1 MIGSASKVV
10 RRTTLKQP
18 FLQLQTAQKP
28 ASRGFTSTP
37 NVTLLTPLRARL
49 RAPNSPRAWRSVHV
63 RALSYSA
70 LPRFVARAFRVPIA
84 GVGVGAGAFGYA
96 NYKLDELKRQ
106 TNTFLSDIQDTAADF
121 YDSASETVSPYL
133 ASAGSA
139 LGGFRKSAKG
149 TIDSASGTISNAY
162 DSVAS
167 SIQGME
173 APEWIAGIGDKF
185 KALGGSSSSSS
196 GGDSGGEDGS
206 NESQKP
212 PQDGKTAASAAA
224 LGAAAARSKAG
235 QDNEEDEDP
244 ERKSELDTAPPTDL
258 LSLTKK
264 LIAIRSILRSI
275 DQSDTLNLP
284 SIVVIGSQSSGKSS
298 VLEAIVGKEF
308 LPKGNNMVTRRPIE
322 LTLIHTPNTEPYGD
336 FPDLNLRHITSFSS
350 IQKTLTDLN
359 LSVPAE
365 QCVSDNP
372 IQLHIYSP
380 NVPDLTL
387 IDLPGYIQ
395 IANIDQPEE
404 LKGRIE
410 ALCEKYIKETNLI
423 LAVCAADVDL
433 ANSPALRASR
443 RVDPL
448 GLRTMGVIT
457 KMDLVDPQMGA
468 EILRGNRYPLGL
480 GYVGVVTKPAEKRRG
495 SKGEDEDLKAAVIRR
510 EEGFFGANREHFHPD
525 DTAGGKGKKT
535 PVLVGTD
542 TLRGRLMQVLE
553 SSMAGSLH
561 RIRNDVQLELEEASY
576 QFKVMYNDRR
586 ITAESYVA
594 ETIDTLKAR
603 FNAYAGQ
610 FNKPAVRERV
620 KVMLDEKIMSVLE
633 AIYWS
638 DKRLENGEL
647 NALAAGDLK
656 KALAIEQA
664 PAATV
669 SSTYFG
675 GKSASNASA
684 PNDVPTQRELKDV
697 EAYWRHK
704 LEAASSL
711 LTKSGVGRDSTTL
724 VAEGLRALIDNII
737 TTEPMSHHPEY
748 AERILQLSHG
758 ILRQYLTITS
768 DQVENAIKPFKRDV
782 DVDVDQREWGI
793 GQEKSVVLF
802 DKEIAM
808 LEGRIAEIKG
818 RIGGG
823 RRLRGLMD
831 YVRARE
837 KREEERRREAIRNG
851 NAVQDVE
858 EPIDYRYSPAQVLE
872 ARHALLY
879 TNRLTSLRLRLAAIK
894 SKTCKSGPDKD
905 ALCPEIFL
913 NVVADK
919 LAYMSTLFI
928 NIELLD
934 QFFYQ
939 FPREIDSRLI
949 YDLDRTEVQ
958 KFARENPAIRRHLDL
973 QDRKDKLELCMTQLQ
988 SLVNLRNESQ
998 PNHTKKQQGLFGTL
1012 F

>member
-1 MIGSASKVV
+1 MIRSAAKVG
-10 RRTTLKQP
+10 RRTTLRQP
-18 FLQLQTAQKP
+18 LLQIQAAQKN
-28 ASRGFTSTP
+28 ASRAYSSSP
-37 NVTLLTPLRARL
+37 NVTLLTPLRPRF

-96 NYKLDELKRQ
+96 NYKLEELRRQ
-106 TNTFLSDIQDTAADF
+106 TNTILSDIQDTAADF

-139 LGGFRKSAKG
+139 LSTFRRSAKG
-149 TIDSASGTISNAY
+149 TVDSASEGISNAY
-162 DSVAS
+162 DSVAA
-167 SIQGME
+167 SIQNME
-173 APEWIAGIGDKF
+173 TPEWIAGIGNTLKS
-185 KALGGSSSSSS
+185 LGSSSSSGS
-196 GGDSGGEDGS
+196 SNGDSGEDSGS
-206 NESQKP
+206 DKSGKP
-212 PQDGKTAASAAA
+212 PQDGKGTVAAA
-224 LGAAAARSKAG
+224 AVGAAAARSKAA
-235 QDNEEDEDP
+235 QDNEEDE
-244 ERKSELDTAPPTDL
+244 EQEFKSGRDASPATDL

-264 LIAIRSILRSI
+264 LIAIRAILQSI
-275 DQSDTLNLP
+275 DQSDTLILP

-308 LPKGNNMVTRRPIE
+308 LPKGHNMVTRRPIE

-372 IQLHIYSP
+372 IHLHIYSP
-380 NVPDLTL
+380 DVPDLTL

-395 IANIDQPEE
+395 ISNIDQPEE
-404 LKGRIE
+404 LKTRIE
-410 ALCEKYIKETNLI
+410 ALCEKYIKEPNVI

-457 KMDLVDPQMGA
+457 KMDLVDPQVGA

-480 GYVGVVTKPAEKRRG
+480 GYVGVVTKPADRKRGKRG
-495 SKGEDEDLKAAVIRR
+495 EEEDLKTAVIRR
-510 EEGFFGANREHFHPD
+510 EETFFRANREHFYPED
-525 DTAGGKGKKT
+525 PVAGKGKKS
-535 PVLVGTD
+535 PIIVGTD
-542 TLRGRLMQVLE
+542 NLRRRLEQVLE
-553 SSMAGSLH
+553 SSMSGSLH
-561 RIRNDVQLELEEASY
+561 SIRNSVQLELEEASY

-586 ITAESYVA
+586 ISAESYVA
-594 ETIDTLKAR
+594 ETVDALKAK

-610 FNKPAVRERV
+610 FSKPAVRERV
-620 KVMLDEKIMSVLE
+620 KNMLDEKIMGVLE
-633 AIYWS
+633 GIYWS
-638 DKRLENGEL
+638 DKRLSNGEL
-647 NALAAGDLK
+647 NYLAAGDLK
-656 KALAIEQA
+656 KALAIE
-664 PAATV
+664 PASGASA
-669 SSTYFG
+669 SSSYFG
-675 GKSASNASA
+675 GKSPSTTPGAK
-684 PNDVPTQRELKDV
+684 DLPTQRELKDV

-704 LEAASSL
+704 LDAASSL
-711 LTKSGVGRDSTTL
+711 LTKSGVGRDSTAL
-724 VAEGLRALIDNII
+724 VAEGLRALIDNIV
-737 TTEPMSHHPEY
+737 TTEPMNHHPEY

-768 DQVENAIKPFKRDV
+768 DQVENAIKPFKHDV
-782 DVDVDQREWGI
+782 DVDLREWGI
-793 GQEKSVVLF
+793 GQEKSVTLF
-802 DKEIAM
+802 EKEITM
-808 LEGRIAEIKG
+808 LEGRIAEIKN
-818 RIGGG
+818 RIGGA

-837 KREEERRREAIRNG
+837 KREEERKKEAIRKG
-851 NAVQDVE
+851 TSTQDVE

-879 TNRLTSLRLRLAAIK
+879 TDRLAALRLRLTAIK
-894 SKTCKSGPDKD
+894 SKTCKIGPEKD
-905 ALCPEIFL
+905 SVCPEIFL

-949 YDLDRTEVQ
+949 YDLDRSEVQ

-973 QDRKDKLELCMTQLQ
+973 QDRKDKLEQCMIQLQ
-988 SLVNLRNESQ
+988 SFVDLRKDSQ
-998 PNHTKKQQGLFGTL
+998 PNQTKKQQGLFGTL

>member
-185 KALGGSSSSSS
+185 KALGGS
-196 GGDSGGEDGS
+196 
-206 NESQKP
+206 
-212 PQDGKTAASAAA
+212 
-224 LGAAAARSKAG
+224 
-235 QDNEEDEDP
+235 
-244 ERKSELDTAPPTDL
+244 
-258 LSLTKK
+258 
-264 LIAIRSILRSI
+264 
-275 DQSDTLNLP
+275 

-495 SKGEDEDLKAAVIRR
+495 SKGEDEDLKAAVMRR
-510 EEGFFGANREHFHPD
+510 EEGFFGANREHFYPD

-561 RIRNDVQLELEEASY
+561 KIRNDVQLELEEASY

-610 FNKPAVRERV
+610 FNKPAVRERI

-669 SSTYFG
+669 TSTYFG

-684 PNDVPTQRELKDV
+684 PKDVPTQRELKDV

-973 QDRKDKLELCMTQLQ
+973 QDRKDKLELVRKFIGYKNLVM
-988 SLVNLRNESQ
+988 SLFSSV
-998 PNHTKKQQGLFGTL
+998 
-1012 F
+1012 